1 MEIGDRAGSLLVG
14 HIKAFKKIA
23 SKALKDLMPKLFGM
37 LSASKVVVFVI
48 VRRLFIETTTSLA
61 TMTQNGSNFMYV
73 LSVS

>member
-37 LSASKVVVFVI
+37 LSASKVVVFLLKQQ
-48 VRRLFIETTTSLA
+48 RHLPL
-61 TMTQNGSNFMYV
+61 
-73 LSVS
+73 